1 MRYSQL
7 VEATA
12 QDLAVFYGGRFQ
24 PMHSGHYQVY
34 MDLVKAFGSNNV
46 FIATTYAK
54 TATPDKDPFTFDEKK
69 MIMTKMFG
77 VPANHV
83 INTQPYKP
91 DVKLTGKDPN
101 NTAVLLVYSAKDADR
116 IKINGNTVREYQQGV
131 ELVPS
136 TEAVYIY
143 VADIKDDGRSATTF
157 RDAMRSDSFGD
168 EEKQKIFKDFFGG
181 FNPEIYN
188 FVLDKLK

>member
-7 VEATA
+7 IEAAA

-24 PMHSGHYQVY
+24 PMHSGHHQVY
-34 MDLVKAFGSNNV
+34 MDLVNAFGSNNV

-69 MIMTKMFG
+69 TIMTKMFG

-91 DVKLTGKDPN
+91 DVSLTGKDPN

-116 IKINGNTVREYQQGV
+116 IKINGNTVREYKPGV

-181 FNPEIYN
+181 FNPDIYN